1 VYWTVTVDGA
11 GHTPNRQHDYL
22 LHFLRG
28 GLPPNDA
35 FWSLTMGDSRRRMGG
50 QDNSPL

>member
-1 VYWTVTVDGA
+1 VHWNVTGGWR
-11 GHTPNRQHDYL
+11 GHTLNRQHDYL
-22 LHFLRG
+22 LHFPPG

-50 QDNSPL
+50 QPNSAL

>member
-1 VYWTVTVDGA
+1 VYWTVTVDGV
-11 GHTPNRQHDYL
+11 GHTLNRQHDYL
-22 LHFLRG
+22 LHFLPG

-35 FWSLTMGDSRRRMGG
+35 FWSLTMGDSGRRMGG